1 MSEIEIRDKWEC
13 PAETG
18 VPLITMPN
26 VPRPLHGLPPRKIMG
41 DSTWNHVR
49 KRCYFNAG
57 YKCEICG
64 IDPPKGQLHC
74 LESGTEVMTNK
85 GFKPIE
91 EITKSDYV
99 AQYEPS
105 TKQITFV
112 NPTSTVMTHVNKKVT
127 IGYKNRFNV
136 GYSDGHRILI
146 EHMVNYGNPRHEK
159 RIEYR
164 DSYPE
169 ELHFDG
175 SNRIPTAGLAK
186 HGRGLTTEER
196 VYIALNADGSFQ
208 YGSNG
213 FKCYT
218 IRVKKSRKKDRLLEI
233 LNGSSLQ
240 HSLLIEKDRPD
251 YLGFSIWTK
260 PFCKDFWRTFNLEDF
275 TQEMAR
281 DFVDELCKWD
291 GWEGKRKNGG
301 GKEFNGRCWYTTKK
315 DQADFVQ
322 AVAALAGITTTA
334 SVTERPAR
342 KWSKDIDGHADSR
355 KCLPQINIEFIS
367 RDSRGTQTMVRTV
380 ASADEDM
387 YCITVP
393 STYFVA
399 RSKDGYVFITGNCH
413 ELYSYDYKEGVGKF
427 ERCIAICKQD
437 HDFIHSGRLITMY
450 KNGNALYPK
459 SYVLGVV
466 EKGFKLIHDYN
477 ETHKDEEPLRVYAT
491 FLEYLKVPELAEEMS
506 ELIDKYKI
514 EFYAEPK
521 HIAKWADWKLLFG
534 NKEYPT
540 PYANQGE
547 WVEAMAEA
555 SKNDN
560 VRAIDNPFTGDAFD
574 EINKILKGESHNE

>member
-1 MSEIEIRDKWEC
+1 MSEIEIREKWEC

-146 EHMVNYGNPRHEK
+146 EHTVNYGNPRHEK

-164 DSYPE
+164 DFYPE
-169 ELHFDG
+169 GLHFDG
-175 SNRIPTAGLAK
+175 SNRIPTAGLAP
-186 HGRGLTTEER
+186 HGRGLTVDER
-196 VYIALNADGSFQ
+196 IFIALNADGTWQ
-208 YGSNG
+208 YKNDGLN
-213 FKCYT
+213 YHV
-218 IRVKKSRKKDRLLEI
+218 IRVKKKRKQKRIKELLS
-233 LNGSSLQ
+233 GSTLKYAE
-240 HSLLIEKDRPD
+240 LAERARPE
-251 YLGFSIWTK
+251 YVGFSVWTK
-260 PFCKDFWRTFNLEDF
+260 PFCKDFWKTFSLEEF
-275 TQEMAR
+275 TQEMAK
-281 DFVDELCKWD
+281 DFIDELCKWD
-291 GWEGKRKNGG
+291 GWEGKRKSGNG
-301 GKEFNGRCWYTTKK
+301 KKYNGRCWYTTSEK
-315 DQADFVQ
+315 QADFVQ
-322 AVAALAGITTTA
+322 AVATLAGITTTV
-334 SVTERPAR
+334 SVTKRACR
-342 KWSKDIDGHADSR
+342 DWSISIDNRIPSEE
-355 KCLPQINIEFIS
+355 CLPQINIEFLS
-367 RDSRGTQTMVRTV
+367 RDSRGIQTMSRLVEKV
-380 ASADEDM
+380 NEDM

-459 SYVLGVV
+459 SYVLGAV

-477 ETHKDEEPLRVYAT
+477 KTHKEEEPLRVYAT

-521 HIAKWADWKLLFG
+521 HIAKWGEWKLRFG
-534 NKEYPT
+534 NKDYPT
-540 PYANQGE
+540 PYASQSD
-547 WVEAMAEA
+547 WVEAMERA
-555 SKNDN
+555 SKNDT
-560 VRAIDNPFTGDAFD
+560 VRAIGNPFQGDIFD
-574 EINKILKGESHNE
+574 EISNIIKDC